1 MSMAYFTLP
10 ASPSKVASSGVTNI
24 STVPDASTQDVDSA
38 SADKDCTADGKHADS
53 SKDDRGSPTEVAASL
68 SVGATPDEAAGP
80 RRRTSSKTSAL
91 AAAGVAA
98 GHITTET
105 GVRGSVKVITDSAKL
120 SAPESLPVLTWA
132 LAAKFFLLFTAN
144 MLTFFVSKGVQDWTG
159 TYGAVTAILAAIA
172 TAALTCLDLT
182 MQAAT

>member
-1 MSMAYFTLP
+1 MSVAYFTLP
-10 ASPSKVASSGVTNI
+10 ASLSQVPSSEVTTI
-24 STVPDASTQDVDSA
+24 STVHDASIEDVDSA
-38 SADKDCTADGKHADS
+38 GADKGCTADGKHAES
-53 SKDDRGSPTEVAASL
+53 AKDYRGSPTGVAVSV

-91 AAAGVAA
+91 AAAGVAV
-98 GHITTET
+98 GHSTTET
-105 GVRGSVKVITDSAKL
+105 GVRGSVKAITDSAKL
-120 SAPESLPVLTWA
+120 AAPEPVPVLTWA

-159 TYGAVTAILAAIA
+159 TYRAVTAILAAIA
-172 TAALTCLDLT
+172 ADVLTCLDLT